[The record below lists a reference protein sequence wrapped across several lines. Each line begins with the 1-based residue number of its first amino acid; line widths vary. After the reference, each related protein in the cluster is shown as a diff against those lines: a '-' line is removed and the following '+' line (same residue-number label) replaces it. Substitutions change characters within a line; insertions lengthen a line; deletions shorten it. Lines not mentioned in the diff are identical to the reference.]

1 MMNWTKSALEPV
13 KMDQVYRYIDN
24 QFFMRAATISLK
36 GKLHNIPSNFIRIDD
51 RIYFDADAASVKIK
65 NIQRNGKITLVW
77 NSGKPFFDSRGVM
90 MKGKARVLQDKDLE
104 WKVYDAINEKS
115 FAGLRSSYTY
125 YHRQPFPRVKIEIE
139 PLEMYAFH
147 FEKGKEIRGINAK

>member
-1 MMNWTKSALEPV
+1 MNWTQDALEPV
-13 KMDQVYRYIDN
+13 KMEQVSRYIDN
-24 QFFMRAATISLK
+24 QFFMRAATISIN
-36 GKLHNIPSNFIRIDD
+36 GKLHNIPSNFIRFDD

-90 MKGKARVLQDKDLE
+90 MKGKARLIQDPELQ

-115 FAGLRSSYTY
+115 FVGLRSSYTF
-125 YHRQPFPRVKIEIE
+125 YHRQPFPRVKIEVE
-139 PLEMYAFH
+139 PTELFAFH
-147 FEKGKEIRGINAK
+147 FEKGKPLRGLNLK